1 MEANNFLSLSIL
13 DQKLHVGFF
22 DKQKNLGNRTEFF
35 INLSNTYKK
44 RFTAKNGNR
53 NLKILI
59 MHIMRTFKWK

>member
-22 DKQKNLGNRTEFF
+22 DKQKNLSNRTEFF

-44 RFTAKNGNR
+44 SFTAKNGNG
-53 NLKILI
+53 NLKI
-59 MHIMRTFKWK
+59 